1 MRAYRQGA
9 FAVEG
14 FATFSTAGYRR
25 DQVES
30 RLDRGGQP
38 PATARVD
45 SITHPAR
52 HLTGTTMASLTA
64 HLAPFETRKPE
75 FGGAIGRA

>member
-9 FAVEG
+9 VAVDG
-14 FATFSTAGYRR
+14 FAPFPTAGCQR

-38 PATARVD
+38 PTPASAD

-52 HLTGTTMASLTA
+52 QLTDITMASLTA